1 MIYKLNINVNIKKD
15 YYIKSIL
22 SILYQRI
29 IKVHNYKYLFGNII
43 QDIDFTI
50 ISNSNYL
57 KNYNIFFYYILS
69 IFNNNKENNSYINW
83 IYTDTFDNYII
94 ETNIEYKILCDYIK
108 IIIDKHEFF
117 IKNISPE
124 YGNDWTITFTLST
137 NYLIY

>member
-29 IKVHNYKYLFGNII
+29 AKINSSNILFRNII
-43 QDIDFTI
+43 PNINFSI
-50 ISNSNYL
+50 ISNPNYF
-57 KNYNIFFYYILS
+57 KNYNIFFYYLLS
-69 IFNNNKENNSYINW
+69 FFDINKENNSYINW
-83 IYTDTFDNYII
+83 VCTDRIDNYII
-94 ETNIEYKILCDYIK
+94 ETNIEYKLLYDYIEK
-108 IIIDKHEFF
+108 IMHKQQFL

-124 YGNDWTITFTLST
+124 YGDDWTITFTLSI